1 MSRVKASPEVP
12 AVVTSPARVPVA
24 RKGLS
29 QCVQLRDGF
38 TTDHNICSLFFLK
51 KKVVCKNEKC
61 YQPYRQK
68 QVP

>member
-38 TTDHNICSLFFLK
+38 TTDHNICSFFK
-51 KKVVCKNEKC
+51 KKKSGL
-61 YQPYRQK
+61 QK
-68 QVP
+68 REMLPAL